1 MGDLQTR
8 RAIVEGIDAE
18 GNFQKVT
25 AKVPL
30 AEMDGYSS
38 SLRSLSQGRARFKSS
53 FAEYAAVPYD
63 LQHKLMDEYTKTGKE
78 EVV

>member
-1 MGDLQTR
+1 MSDLQTR

-18 GNFQKVT
+18 GHFQKVV

-38 SLRSLSQGRARFKSS
+38 SLRSLSQGRPNSG
-53 FAEYAAVPYD
+53 AA
-63 LQHKLMDEYTKTGKE
+63 LMNMPRTLRLAA
-78 EVV
+78 

>member
-8 RAIVEGIDAE
+8 RAIVEGMDAE
-18 GNFQKVT
+18 GHFQKVV

-38 SLRSLSQGRARFKSS
+38 SLRSLTQGA
-53 FAEYAAVPYD
+53 
-63 LQHKLMDEYTKTGKE
+63 GKIQKQFF
-78 EVV
+78 